1 MQTKSL
7 GELFDNTELKQVK
20 TLLQQGKNEELKR
33 YLNEPKQSQNLE
45 RKGVLPDYLY
55 YVLLHNKNQIIR
67 K

>member
-7 GELFDNTELKQVK
+7 GELFDNAELKQVK

-55 YVLLHNKNQIIR
+55 YVLLHNKNHII